1 MSDVLNPAPTGTVDN
16 GLDATLAKYLEKEG
30 GGPGSTPSGAP
41 LNVRFGNETISVKSP
56 EELQGELD
64 KRMQVF
70 AQAYQNERSQW
81 EARLAAQST
90 PPPPPPSVT
99 TPTAPVGEDDP
110 VAFVQRLVS
119 DPRGTLETALSSR
132 FAELDELKGQLE
144 RQRFT
149 MAHPLYGDTR
159 IMTGLEAVCKQ
170 NGMPVTA
177 QNLEIASSWAV
188 SKQLIPDEN
197 AFREQ
202 QRQQLLQTL
211 QGQGGQPGQPGGYNF
226 NGAPPP
232 PPSTSNIQ
240 NGGAPPSQLD
250 MAVRL
255 APQMSK
261 EDLERTIQ
269 ALGGRV

>member
-70 AQAYQNERSQW
+70 AQAYQTERSQW

-90 PPPPPPSVT
+90 PPPPSVT
-99 TPTAPVGEDDP
+99 TPPSQVGEDDP

-211 QGQGGQPGQPGGYNF
+211 QGGQPGAF
-226 NGAPPP
+226 NYGAPPP

-261 EDLERTIQ
+261 EDLERTIA

>member
-1 MSDVLNPAPTGTVDN
+1 
-16 GLDATLAKYLEKEG
+16 
-30 GGPGSTPSGAP
+30 
-41 LNVRFGNETISVKSP
+41 
-56 EELQGELD
+56 
-64 KRMQVF
+64 
-70 AQAYQNERSQW
+70 
-81 EARLAAQST
+81 
-90 PPPPPPSVT
+90 
-99 TPTAPVGEDDP
+99 
-110 VAFVQRLVS
+110 
-119 DPRGTLETALSSR
+119 
-132 FAELDELKGQLE
+132 
-144 RQRFT
+144 
-149 MAHPLYGDTR
+149 
-159 IMTGLEAVCKQ
+159 MTGLEAVCKQ

-211 QGQGGQPGQPGGYNF
+211 QGQGGQPGAF
-226 NGAPPP
+226 NYGAPPP

-261 EDLERTIQ
+261 EDLERTIA